1 MVTCFQNKNEA
12 LFSGEQAPLFRF
24 YMIVCLIA
32 VEKLSWQSCS
42 CLNALRTGLVF
53 VMSNKSSYLDNSGN
67 RSHPE

>member
-32 VEKLSWQSCS
+32 VESFH
-42 CLNALRTGLVF
+42 G
-53 VMSNKSSYLDNSGN
+53 
-67 RSHPE
+67 SHAVV